1 MPRARQRLS
10 VPSGSSDPK
19 ARVSITVN
27 GEQVERD
34 VSVRLLLSDFLR
46 HELRL
51 TGTHVGCEHGVCGAC
66 TVLIDGKAGRSCLTF
81 AVQAS
86 GHEVRTIESLAD
98 EDGTLHPIQ
107 SAFQDC
113 HALQCGYCTPGMIM
127 NIVGL
132 FESGEELDLTDEGIR
147 LALSGNLCRCTG
159 YQNIVAAVR
168 KAADAM
174 QAGQE

>member
-1 MPRARQRLS
+1 MPRTRQRLS

-27 GEQVERD
+27 GEQVERE

-86 GHEVRTIESLAD
+86 GHEVRTIESLAA

-107 SAFQDC
+107 AAFQDC

-127 NIVGL
+127 NVVGM

-168 KAADAM
+168 KAAESM
-174 QAGQE
+174 PGR

>member
-19 ARVSITVN
+19 ARVSVTVN

-66 TVLIDGKAGRSCLTF
+66 TVLIDDKAGRSCLTF

-107 SAFQDC
+107 AAFQDC

-132 FESGEELDLTDEGIR
+132 FESGEKLDLSDEGIR

-159 YQNIVAAVR
+159 YQNIVTAVR
-168 KAADAM
+168 NAATAM
-174 QAGQE
+174 GQG

>member
-1 MPRARQRLS
+1 MPRTRQRLS
-10 VPSGSSDPK
+10 VPSVSSDPK

-66 TVLIDGKAGRSCLTF
+66 TVLIDGQAGRSCLTF

-86 GHEVRTIESLAD
+86 GHEIRTIESLAD

-107 SAFQDC
+107 AAFQDC

-132 FESGEELDLTDEGIR
+132 FESGEALDLTDEGIR

-168 KAADAM
+168 QAADAM
-174 QAGQE
+174 QAGQG

>member
-1 MPRARQRLS
+1 MPRPRQRLS
-10 VPSGSSDPK
+10 VPSVSSDPK

-107 SAFQDC
+107 AAFQDC

-168 KAADAM
+168 EAAGAM
-174 QAGQE
+174 GKG

>member
-1 MPRARQRLS
+1 MPRTRPRLS
-10 VPSGSSDPK
+10 VPSASSDPK

-27 GEQVERD
+27 GEQVERE

-86 GHEVRTIESLAD
+86 GHEVRTIESLAA

-107 SAFQDC
+107 AAFQDC

-127 NIVGL
+127 NIVGM
-132 FESGEELDLTDEGIR
+132 FEAGGEIDLTDEGIR

-159 YQNIVAAVR
+159 YQNIVAAVQ
-168 KAADAM
+168 KAAESM
-174 QAGQE
+174 PGG

>member
-1 MPRARQRLS
+1 MSTYDINL
-10 VPSGSSDPK
+10 
-19 ARVSITVN
+19 TVN
-27 GEQVERD
+27 GEALTARVEARKSL
-34 VSVRLLLSDFLR
+34 VDFLR
-46 HELRL
+46 EDLSL
-51 TGTHVGCEHGVCGAC
+51 TGSHVGCEHGVCGAC

-86 GHEVRTIESLAD
+86 GHEVRTIESLAG

-107 SAFQDC
+107 AAFQDC

-127 NIVGL
+127 NIVGM
-132 FESGEELDLTDEGIR
+132 FESEGEIDLTDEGIR

-168 KAADAM
+168 KAAESM
-174 QAGQE
+174 PGR